1 MAAHRK
7 EVKAVVTS
15 AETLSKSDLKEVM
28 KVLEGLV
35 EAGESIKLESKV
47 DPNILGGLVVSVGD
61 RFIDLSVSTRI
72 KQMKNELLQSL

>member
-1 MAAHRK
+1 LPILQ
-7 EVKAVVTS
+7 VKAVVTS